1 MPEGLPLTPLQRR
14 DAALARLAAGQAAL
28 RQALAGL
35 DAEEAFLGSRWSV
48 WEVLQHLD
56 AESFVEALERIAA
69 GQQDMLPP
77 FSSREERLRQ
87 DLEHLESTFRRLRAV
102 MAGLTAEQLL
112 RPATPPNPA
121 NAFPGLTLLELIE
134 RMAGHAAAHAQQIV
148 ATRQYVAA
156 FKARERAVTVL
167 GVGADPEELSRQAKE
182 LLAFAD
188 YAAGEP
194 AALERARPWLRG
206 LEVVI
211 GPDNQEEVAARMGRE
226 ARAGLWAVVVVAG
239 ANPAE
244 SCPELLGL
252 LRQHGPG
259 VNVVGSVEFAG

>member
-1 MPEGLPLTPLQRR
+1 MPTESPLTPMQRR
-14 DAALARLAAGQAAL
+14 DAALAHLDAGQESL

-35 DAEEAFLGSRWSV
+35 DADEAFLGSRWSV

-56 AESFVEALERIAA
+56 AESFVDALERIAA

-77 FSSREERLRQ
+77 FTSREERLRQ
-87 DLEHLESTFRRLRAV
+87 DLEHLESTFQRLRAV
-102 MAGLTAEQLL
+102 MAGLTAEQLA

-134 RMAGHAAAHAQQIV
+134 RTAGHAATHAQQIA

-156 FKARERAVTVL
+156 FNAKERAVTVL
-167 GVGADPEELSRQAKE
+167 ALGETTEELSRPARE

-194 AALERARPWLRG
+194 AALEWARPWLRG
-206 LEVVI
+206 LEIVI
-211 GPDNQEEVAARMGRE
+211 RPDNQEEVAARLGRE
-226 ARAGLWAVVVVAG
+226 TRAGLWTIICVSG
-239 ANPAE
+239 RNPAATH
-244 SCPELLGL
+244 PELLQR
-252 LRQHGPG
+252 LRHHCPA
-259 VNVVGSVEFAG
+259 VHIVG